1 MDAWHTKK
9 FGELTNHSTSEIDSM
24 FEIFE
29 ASATWP
35 EAEQEVI
42 TTLIPKED
50 GGLRPIALFRTA
62 YRVYAKYR
70 SGEVKTWAQHHSGY
84 QCNTA
89 HGRCVGDSTWRA
101 QVITAT
107 DGQQVYSIE
116 ALKDVR
122 KAFEHVRRD
131 QLLEM
136 GVKTGYPLPQLIMS
150 LRSYQWNRRIHYEGI
165 VSEVIKPKR
174 GIAAGS
180 AFATFELWC
189 LLRPA
194 IAHMQKMMPP
204 ITICLHVDELCM
216 MANDKDWLS
225 TMEQIDE
232 ALDETDGAFRG
243 RSGCPMA
250 R

>member
-1 MDAWHTKK
+1 
-9 FGELTNHSTSEIDSM
+9 M

-70 SGEVKTWAQHHSGY
+70 AGEVKTWAKHHSGY

-89 HGRCVGDSTWRA
+89 QGRCVGDSTWRA
-101 QVITAT
+101 QVMTAT
-107 DGQQVYSIE
+107 DGQQVYSVE

-131 QLLEM
+131 QLLDM

-189 LLRPA
+189 LLKPA
-194 IAHMQKMMPP
+194 IDHMQKLMPLL
-204 ITICLHVDELCM
+204 TICLHVDDLCM
-216 MANDKDWLS
+216 MAKSKDRLC

-232 ALDETDGAFRG
+232 ALEMAEEEFVVKRG
-243 RSGCPMA
+243 LPFAKEKPSL
-250 R
+250 